1 MVKLTDNLVDEAE
14 SLGKG
19 CVEDLGAGDLLA
31 DVAQGLVLA
40 ATRLHHDLDV
50 VRVEAEREAGEAEG
64 QAEEAAGTRHCGSGC
79 LDLRG
84 ATTEGEREH
93 DEMQQVHHKDSYH
106 RIFIGILSG
115 NCLIN

>member
-1 MVKLTDNLVDEAE
+1 MAIKAVKLTDNLVDEAE
-14 SLGKG
+14 SLGEG
-19 CVEDLGAGDLLA
+19 GVEDLCAGDPLA
-31 DVAQGLVLA
+31 DVAQGLVLP

-84 ATTEGEREH
+84 ATTERVNANM
-93 DEMQQVHHKDSYH
+93 MQCNTFTIRTV
-106 RIFIGILSG
+106 FIG
-115 NCLIN
+115 